1 MEEITEYLNLP
12 VYTSDGT
19 FVGNVENLV
28 LDVPNKRVHGLLLSK
43 TNPALVDGGQD
54 VAVPYR
60 WVRSFDDI
68 LLLSKFPQNLGRG
81 SNENGAGEAQQD
93 AEAAADEVEI
103 ETVE

>member
-12 VYTSDGT
+12 VYTSGGT

-28 LDVPNKRVHGLLLSK
+28 LDVPNQRVHGLLLGQ

-60 WVRSFDDI
+60 WVRSFDDV
-68 LLLSKFPQNLGRG
+68 LLLSQFPEQIGRG
-81 SNENGAGEAQQD
+81 SNENGAGEV
-93 AEAAADEVEI
+93 EEETEGEVEI

>member
-12 VYTSDGT
+12 VYTSGGS

-28 LDVPNKRVHGLLLSK
+28 LDVPNQRVHGLLLGK

-68 LLLSKFPQNLGRG
+68 LILSRFPESVSPGT
-81 SNENGAGEAQQD
+81 SENGAGQAEEGPEAHG
-93 AEAAADEVEI
+93 EEVEL

>member
-1 MEEITEYLNLP
+1 MEEISEYLNLP

-28 LDVPNKRVHGLLLSK
+28 LDVPNKRVHGLLLGG

-68 LLLSKFPQNLGRG
+68 LLLSKFPESIGRG
-81 SNENGAGEAQQD
+81 SSENGA
-93 AEAAADEVEI
+93 AEATESPETEGEVQV

>member
-12 VYTSDGT
+12 VYTSDGS
-19 FVGNVENLV
+19 FVGNVENMV
-28 LDVPNKRVHGLLLSK
+28 IDVPNKRVHGLLLGQ

-68 LLLSKFPQNLGRG
+68 LLLSKFPKSIGRG
-81 SNENGAGEAQQD
+81 GTENGTGEPQ
-93 AEAAADEVEI
+93 EAAETGEEVRV